1 LALLN
6 SCSRHPE
13 FTLNTGIQR
22 ELFSFS
28 LNSSMGEDSLSIRS
42 TEADGGCQILEN
54 DGSADLPLKTLIMRI
69 PNHTFITRNVE
80 DETSTNEMIDNSVVD
95 LYN

>member
-1 LALLN
+1 
-6 SCSRHPE
+6 
-13 FTLNTGIQR
+13 
-22 ELFSFS
+22 
-28 LNSSMGEDSLSIRS
+28 MGEDSLSIRS